1 MSQCFHDFS
10 SIAILVSAV
19 LSNMKKDMK
28 AKLSLNVV
36 LINVRT
42 SWFSDKIAA
51 YSVVFLGRGV
61 SLGRS
66 PDDA

>member
-1 MSQCFHDFS
+1 MSQYFHNFS
-10 SIAILVSAV
+10 SIAVLVSVV

-51 YSVVFLGRGV
+51 YSVVFLGHGV